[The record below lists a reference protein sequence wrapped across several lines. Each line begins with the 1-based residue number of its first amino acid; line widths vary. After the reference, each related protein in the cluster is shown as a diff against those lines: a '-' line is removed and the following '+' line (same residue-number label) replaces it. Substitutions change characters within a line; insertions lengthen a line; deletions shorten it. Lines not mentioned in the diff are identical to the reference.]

1 MGQRFTLSFSDIK
14 MANEAYG
21 CGGQFSPLSLLYWNN
36 SMIFNLNQS

>member
-21 CGGQFSPLSLLYWNN
+21 CGGIVISYFVLLFI
-36 SMIFNLNQS
+36 S